1 MRIPKLAGALAFCLI
16 TTISTNQA
24 ATIGSLVWNDLNRNG
39 IQETNE
45 PGLTNITL
53 ELYDC
58 STTNLVASIQSTNE
72 GAFSFEGNFPSNA
85 FLRVVLPTGYAVS
98 TRDAG
103 SDDAL
108 DSDFDPLTGSTPCF
122 TINCT
127 NAASTDCIQTNWG
140 VGLYRPVDGVAGA
153 GFWKT
158 HPNAWPATNIVIAGT
173 NYASSNA
180 WNLFA
185 NGADKSLTLFRALL
199 AARLNELAGN
209 EISCITQELAE
220 AEMWLNEFPRG
231 SNVRGSS
238 DAWKLAAPIAERL
251 EEYNEGHLCAPAAK
265 HIDVPKSRDEHG
277 RGNSGNGD
285 DKPGNGNGRPHKIA
299 RPQSSLFIIQ
309 HSTNMTDWVE
319 LTTVT
324 NRTGLTDFFE
334 DFDPDTN
341 HVYRV
346 AIVPRTGADPVNAFG
361 SQSQTGH
368 GGNTELLPIVYEGDL
383 VVRGNNNDVSGAEDG
398 GTIITGNLII
408 SGNRNSVENLTVL
421 GQVIIRGN
429 RNSIEDVE
437 HEGEVVHS
445 GRGNSF

>member
-1 MRIPKLAGALAFCLI
+1 MKITKLAGALAFCLI
-16 TTISTNQA
+16 TSTSINQA
-24 ATIGSLVWNDLNRNG
+24 ATLGSLVWNDLNRNG

-58 STTNLVASIQSTNE
+58 STTNLVTSIQSTNE
-72 GAFSFEGNFPSNA
+72 GAFTFEGNFPSNV
-85 FLRVVLPTGYAVS
+85 FLRVVLPTGYVVS

-103 SDDAL
+103 SDDTL

-127 NAASTDCIQTNWG
+127 NATSAECIQTNWG
-140 VGLYRPVDGVAGA
+140 VGLYRLVNGVAGP

-158 HPNAWPATNIVIAGT
+158 HPNAWPVTNIVIAGT
-173 NYASSNA
+173 NYSSSNA

-209 EISCITQELAE
+209 DISCITQELAD
-220 AEMWLNEFPRG
+220 AEMWIDEFPRG

-238 DAWKLAAPIAERL
+238 DAWKLAAPIVERL
-251 EEYNEGHLCAPAAK
+251 EEYNEGHLCAPAAEDLD
-265 HIDVPKSRDEHG
+265 IPKPRKEHG
-277 RGNSGNGD
+277 RGNNGD
-285 DKPGNGNGRPHKIA
+285 GDDQPGNGHGRPHKVW
-299 RPQSSLFIIQ
+299 RPQTNIFIIQ
-309 HSTNMTDWVE
+309 HSTNMTDWAE

-346 AIVPRTGADPVNAFG
+346 VTVLRTGADPVNVFG
-361 SQSQTGH
+361 SQSQAGH
-368 GGNTELLPIVYEGDL
+368 GGNTELLPIVYEGNL
-383 VVRGNNNDVSGAEDG
+383 VVRGNNNEVSGTEDG
-398 GTIITGNLII
+398 GTIITGDLVIT
-408 SGNRNSVENLTVL
+408 GNRNSVRNLTVL
-421 GQVIIRGN
+421 GRVIVRGH
-429 RNSIEDVE
+429 RNAIENVE
-437 HEGEVVHS
+437 HEGEVINS
-445 GRGNSF
+445 GRANSF